1 MPKTSHSQ
9 TRVAHRG
16 PRHTSDPD
24 RRVKYTLRFR
34 RKGEELEPQTTL
46 VRRHRRSEDRELSP
60 TARRLF
66 DRQARRRARQ
76 QAREELE
83 DQRQVF
89 NTTGV
94 VGADAFDDEATALLD
109 GARAVS

>member
-34 RKGEELEPQTTL
+34 RKGEELEPQTTV
-46 VRRHRRSEDRELSP
+46 VRRHRRSEERELAP

-66 DRQARRRARQ
+66 GRQSRRRARQ
-76 QAREELE
+76 QTREELE
-83 DQRQVF
+83 EQRQAF
-89 NTTGV
+89 NSTGAR
-94 VGADAFDDEATALLD
+94 GADALDEVALTPPETTPV
-109 GARAVS
+109 GG